1 MATLPAFAR
10 TSGYTH
16 VPVSGAA
23 SGTITASSCGL
34 CHGAGAPGGL
44 ARPIRLVLV
53 CALAL
58 AIVLAPGCVV
68 RSRGHYDVSVSKT
81 SRS

>member
-1 MATLPAFAR
+1 MAALPAFAR
-10 TSGYTH
+10 TY
-16 VPVSGAA
+16 GAA
-23 SGTITASSCGL
+23 SGATTASPCGSR
-34 CHGAGAPGGL
+34 HGTGEPGRF
-44 ARPIRLVLV
+44 AHRIRLVLV

-68 RSRGHYDVSVSKT
+68 RSRGQYDVSVGKT

>member
-16 VPVSGAA
+16 GPVSGAA
-23 SGTITASSCGL
+23 SGTITAL

-44 ARPIRLVLV
+44 ARRIRLVLV

-68 RSRGHYDVSVSKT
+68 RSRGQYDVSVSKT

>member
-1 MATLPAFAR
+1 MATLPAFASASGR
-10 TSGYTH
+10 TYD
-16 VPVSGAA
+16 PASGAA
-23 SGTITASSCGL
+23 PESSCGPRRD
-34 CHGAGAPGGL
+34 ARAPGGFV
-44 ARPIRLVLV
+44 RRVRLVLV

-68 RSRGHYDVSVSKT
+68 RSRGQYDVSVSKT